1 MAVPLIIVG
10 SYNLFTLIY
19 KSLYVINVHIQ
30 MARSIQYMDAVQSV
44 YDLLQY
50 IVDMWYVFKY
60 GADICREYINRYC
73 YMDGLLGMKYY
84 SDIKSSLVK
93 FLCFIVTLWFITSLY
108 DYLKN
113 VKLFR
118 CYYLLISEQVKF
130 INRMFG
136 MRILLNT
143 LSLLIDMV
151 RLINLTV
158 RVAVGLQVTTVT
170 FYPAIGSLV
179 KVLMCAVLLIS
190 IVWRSEKA
198 YEQRSRLMCLI
209 DNLLVNKKI
218 DESIVEDIK
227 DFHSLIQAR
236 PISFSMANFVRI
248 DNSFLVS
255 IVSAVVTYSI
265 ILLQSVN

>member
-1 MAVPLIIVG
+1 
-10 SYNLFTLIY
+10 
-19 KSLYVINVHIQ
+19 
-30 MARSIQYMDAVQSV
+30 
-44 YDLLQY
+44 
-50 IVDMWYVFKY
+50 MWYVYKY
-60 GADICREYINRYC
+60 GADIYREYINRYC

-84 SDIKSSLVK
+84 SDIKSS
-93 FLCFIVTLWFITSLY
+93 
-108 DYLKN
+108 
-113 VKLFR
+113 
-118 CYYLLISEQVKF
+118 CYYLLLSEQLKF

-151 RLINLTV
+151 HSINL
-158 RVAVGLQVTTVT
+158 AVKVIIGSQEAAVK
-170 FYPAIGSLV
+170 FCPAIGSLV
-179 KVLMCAVLLIS
+179 RLLMCAVLLIS

-236 PISFSMANFVRI
+236 PISFSMADFVRI

-265 ILLQSVN
+265 ILSQSVN